1 MFACVLC
8 NGGTGEYDLAEWAFE
23 IIRAAVKKLQK
34 DLEAGVRTLI
44 VGGSHLALIP
54 WFFDWI
60 DFGANNVEPHT
71 VPRISVYTGQICRR
85 LIYLIREYPNIFTIR
100 ECPVREQQLHML
112 SVELTNLQMLLE
124 NLQTKPYDA
133 FNPLDDV
140 WHGVV
145 GEYGGF
151 LQQPE

>member
-1 MFACVLC
+1 M
-8 NGGTGEYDLAEWAFE
+8 TMEPPDPP
-23 IIRAAVKKLQK
+23 RK
-34 DLEAGVRTLI
+34 RTLPCEEGDGSGKNKKARSSTR
-44 VGGSHLALIP
+44 GGESDEGDGSQGHRTAPGAAAPLP
-54 WFFDWI
+54 WFLDWI

-85 LIYLIREYPNIFTIR
+85 LIYLIREYPNIFT
-100 ECPVREQQLHML
+100 
-112 SVELTNLQMLLE
+112 
-124 NLQTKPYDA
+124 TKPYDA

>member
-1 MFACVLC
+1 MLSVLLK
-8 NGGTGEYDLAEWAFE
+8 Y
-23 IIRAAVKKLQK
+23 LQ
-34 DLEAGVRTLI
+34 
-44 VGGSHLALIP
+44 P

-71 VPRISVYTGQICRR
+71 VPRISVYTGQTWRR
-85 LIYLIREYPNIFTIR
+85 LIYLIREYPNIFTVR
-100 ECPVREQQLHML
+100 ECPAREQQLHML

-145 GEYGGF
+145 GEPGGF
-151 LQQPE
+151 LHQPGT